1 MNVTYRLIQPEDN
14 RELAAVIRGALEDFG
29 VNKPGTVYTDPTT
42 DALYELFQTP
52 GSGYWVALDE
62 NRIIGGCGIFPTTGL
77 PTGYGELVK
86 LYLHRDYRGKGIGKQ
101 LLLKSFDL
109 ARELGYTQLYL
120 ESLPELNEAVHLY
133 ERVGFQQIPCRMGE
147 SGHFACDLWMTIHL

>member
-1 MNVTYRLIQPEDN
+1 MNITYRFIQPEDN

-62 NRIIGGCGIFPTTGL
+62 DRIIGGCGIFPTIGL
-77 PTGYGELVK
+77 PEGYGELVK

-109 ARELGYTQLYL
+109 AREMGYTHLYL

-147 SGHFACDLWMTIHL
+147 SGHFACDLWMAIQL